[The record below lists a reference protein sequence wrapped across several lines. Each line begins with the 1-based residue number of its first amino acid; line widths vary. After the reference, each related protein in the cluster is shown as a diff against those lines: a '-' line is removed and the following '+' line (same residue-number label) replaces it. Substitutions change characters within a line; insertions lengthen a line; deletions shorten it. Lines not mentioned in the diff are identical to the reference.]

1 MTTRAPIRIG
11 FTRRMAVIPSDQESN
26 VILSEVGRRG
36 PSGWRGPR
44 VEGPVVA
51 FRRGVAAGFLIFAL
65 LLSAPPTF
73 LAQQPDSP
81 SPVVLDRAV
90 AVVNKHVILASDLDD
105 EIRLSVLD
113 PDTVPQVEL
122 TRQQALDQ
130 LISRTLIEQQIRQQ
144 DVEAIEPSQAEVN
157 ARLREIRAEVP
168 ICVRQNCASDAGW
181 KAFLAAHGLT
191 AERVEA
197 YLRYRLEILRFIE
210 QRFRQGI
217 QISPQQIETYYHDT
231 LLPQYAPG
239 ETVPPLDQV
248 APRIQ
253 EILLQQQVNMLFDN
267 WLTNL
272 RQQGDVEVLD
282 SDLAPQPTPQP
293 APAAQTLASP
303 GGTERGSR

>member
-1 MTTRAPIRIG
+1 MRYLL
-11 FTRRMAVIPSDQESN
+11 
-26 VILSEVGRRG
+26 VILSGA
-36 PSGWRGPR
+36 WRAFAPGG
-44 VEGPVVA
+44 VEGPAAA
-51 FRRGVAAGFLIFAL
+51 FPRRALAKSLLLVL
-65 LLSAPPTF
+65 LLSALATVA
-73 LAQQPDSP
+73 AQQSDSP

-105 EIRLSVLD
+105 EIRLSILD
-113 PDTVPQVEL
+113 PNTVPQVEL

-144 DVEAIEPSQAEVN
+144 DMQAIEPSPAEVN
-157 ARLREIRAEVP
+157 ARLHEIRAEVP
-168 ICVRQNCASDAGW
+168 ICVRQDCASDAGW

-239 ETVPPLDQV
+239 ETIPPLEQV

-282 SDLAPQPTPQP
+282 PDLAPNPVPQP
-293 APAAQTLASP
+293 AAPATQTPASP
-303 GGTERGSR
+303 NGAERGSR